1 MSHSAV
7 RPKVASIMRRFAPK
21 DVREAKAGMTQDD
34 CDEIKEELEDV
45 KDENNT
51 LEERGDRGSAKQSR
65 GNRAT
70 NSHRGTRKDAH
81 GNQVGRY
88 STGNAADENRVGE

>member
-1 MSHSAV
+1 
-7 RPKVASIMRRFAPK
+7 MRRFAPK
-21 DVREAKAGMTQDD
+21 DVREAKAGMNQDD

-51 LEERGDRGSAKQSR
+51 LEERVAIEEAQNKVEEIE
-65 GNRAT
+65 T
-70 NSHRGTRKDAH
+70 NSHRGTRKAAH
-81 GNQVGRY
+81 GNQVGRD